1 MTMCKYLVNFLLL
14 IILDSDLLY
23 AKIIEGELITK
34 EVRLNWS
41 QLYINDETNDIKW
54 INFDWYMTP
63 ICKR

>member
-34 EVRLNWS
+34 EVRLN
-41 QLYINDETNDIKW
+41 
-54 INFDWYMTP
+54 
-63 ICKR
+63 